1 MVMGSSTLVNSR
13 KKTRMYQAG
22 FFIMGMLLASGATHG
37 VLLLALF
44 QFNFKFSKPGGDFFY
59 IVIR

>member
-1 MVMGSSTLVNSR
+1 
-13 KKTRMYQAG
+13 MYQAG